1 MEWICSNLKT
11 IYCTEAEVAKMRR
24 ALEPLCKDLFHR
36 SLNGTVMETDLPLD
50 MIQRYL
56 AFANEPLWNDEEVS
70 KKTTKEPFV
79 AVNKNNHF
87 VGDLGWSRVD
97 RKEWYEFRKI
107 NIEITNLEGY

>member
-70 KKTTKEPFV
+70 KKTTKEPYSGIFPLFPV
-79 AVNKNNHF
+79 F
-87 VGDLGWSRVD
+87 QIP
-97 RKEWYEFRKI
+97 WYEKSR
-107 NIEITNLEGY
+107 NLAQNFNGRV